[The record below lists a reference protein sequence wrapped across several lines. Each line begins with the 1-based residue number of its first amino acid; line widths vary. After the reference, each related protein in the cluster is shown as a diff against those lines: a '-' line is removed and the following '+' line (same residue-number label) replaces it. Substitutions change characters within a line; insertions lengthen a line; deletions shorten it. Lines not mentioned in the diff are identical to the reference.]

1 MTFIRPV
8 ELNGMVQR
16 TNDISTMKQNEDAKP
31 VHDQNNFQNTVHRH
45 TEHITHEVANKDN
58 ADRGQNHFDAKE
70 KGRNEYF
77 RQQDKRQKKEHAG
90 DKMIVREENKG
101 FDIKI

>member
-1 MTFIRPV
+1 MTYIRPV
-8 ELNGMVQR
+8 DLNGMVQR

-31 VHDQNNFQNTVHRH
+31 MVDQGNIQQTVHKH

-58 ADRGQNHFDAKE
+58 ADREQNHFDAKE
-70 KGRNEYF
+70 KGRNEYV
-77 RQQDKRQKKEHAG
+77 RIGKKQKKHRAE
-90 DKMIVREENKG
+90 DKMTVREEVKG